1 MPTLFETLRAH
12 VPLKRPFERC
22 RWSCE
27 RTDVPGIDESE
38 EWRDWAGQ
46 PTTPDQLRIEAE
58 FDRMDI
64 DGARVLHVGVG
75 NSRFAEHFAPRVAA
89 IDGLTIQEPEKH
101 LADRLGIDNYRVFL
115 FNKYSPRY
123 PEELPQAGYD
133 FILDN
138 NPSRYACCRL
148 HFGNMMDNYSRL
160 LGDGGRIL
168 TDAVGLGRL
177 VNGAD
182 PRWSLSFTDW
192 VRLGVKHRLR
202 AGRVTESVFALEKPG
217 GRRRSAR

>member
-1 MPTLFETLRAH
+1 
-12 VPLKRPFERC
+12 
-22 RWSCE
+22 
-27 RTDVPGIDESE
+27 
-38 EWRDWAGQ
+38 
-46 PTTPDQLRIEAE
+46 
-58 FDRMDI
+58 
-64 DGARVLHVGVG
+64 
-75 NSRFAEHFAPRVAA
+75 
-89 IDGLTIQEPEKH
+89 
-101 LADRLGIDNYRVFL
+101 
-115 FNKYSPRY
+115 
-123 PEELPQAGYD
+123 
-133 FILDN
+133 
-138 NPSRYACCRL
+138 
-148 HFGNMMDNYSRL
+148 MDNYSRL